1 MNIQEKVIDI
11 PCKKGY
17 TSKIFVV
24 RKRIKA
30 DEIFIISSTGLD
42 DLVLSI
48 KKSDN
53 RWNFN
58 DLFTDESQAKELV
71 REILLTGYL
80 TVDGYSDRYFLVPGV
95 YDTINDR
102 EARPAQIYTFEPDRD
117 NRYYET
123 NLSMWHEFCARYQ
136 VNKNSFYIESI
147 DTDVIVKKLSD
158 TRALINL
165 NANRFDIS
173 TEGITSLD
181 RAPTRYQTKLLNF
194 ILANLNDFE
203 VQPNANFVD

>member
-1 MNIQEKVIDI
+1 MDIQEKVINI

-24 RKRIKA
+24 RKQIKT
-30 DEIFIISSTGLD
+30 DEMFIISSTGLQD
-42 DLVLSI
+42 FVLSI

-58 DLFTDESQAKELV
+58 DLFTDERQEEELV

-80 TVDGYSDRYFLVPGV
+80 TVEGYSDKYFLVPGV
-95 YDTINDR
+95 YDIINDR
-102 EARPAQIYTFEPDRD
+102 EVRPAKIYEFEPERD
-117 NRYYET
+117 NKYYEC
-123 NLSMWHEFCARYQ
+123 NLSMWNEFCARYQ
-136 VNKNSFYIESI
+136 VNRNSFYIESI

-173 TEGITSLD
+173 EDGIIPLD
-181 RAPTRYQTKLLNF
+181 RIPTRYQSKLLNF
-194 ILANLNDFE
+194 ILANLSEFE
-203 VQPNANFVD
+203 VQP

>member
-1 MNIQEKVIDI
+1 MNIQEKIIDI

-17 TSKIFVV
+17 TSKIFVI
-24 RKRIKA
+24 RKRIGA
-30 DEIFIISSTGLD
+30 DEMFIISSTGLQ

-48 KKSDN
+48 KKSEN

-58 DLFTDESQAKELV
+58 DLFTDENQAKELV

-80 TVDGYSDRYFLVPGV
+80 TIDGYEDRYFLVPGI

-102 EARPAQIYTFEPDRD
+102 EVRPAQIYKFEPDRD

-123 NLSMWHEFCARYQ
+123 NFSMWREFCARYQ

-173 TEGITSLD
+173 TEGITPLD
-181 RAPTRYQTKLLNF
+181 RAPNRNQTKLLNF
-194 ILANLNDFE
+194 ILANLSDFE
-203 VQPNANFVD
+203 VQPNANIVD

>member
-1 MNIQEKVIDI
+1 MDIWEKIIDI

-24 RKRIKA
+24 RKLIEG
-30 DEIFIISSTGLD
+30 DETFIISSTGLID
-42 DLVLSI
+42 CVLSI

-58 DLFTDESQAKELV
+58 DLFTDESQEQELI

-80 TVDGYSDRYFLVPGV
+80 AVDGYSDKYFLVPGV
-95 YDTINDR
+95 YDTINEC
-102 EARPAQIYTFEPDRD
+102 EARPAKIYEFEPERD
-117 NRYYET
+117 NKYYEC
-123 NLSMWHEFCARYQ
+123 NLSMWREFCARYQ

-173 TEGITSLD
+173 TDAITPLD
-181 RAPTRYQTKLLNF
+181 RSPTRYQSKLLNF

-203 VQPNANFVD
+203 VQP

>member
-1 MNIQEKVIDI
+1 MNIQEKIIDI

-30 DEIFIISSTGLD
+30 DEMFIISSTGLD

-102 EARPAQIYTFEPDRD
+102 LARPAQIYTFEPDR
-117 NRYYET
+117 R
-123 NLSMWHEFCARYQ
+123 
-136 VNKNSFYIESI
+136 
-147 DTDVIVKKLSD
+147 
-158 TRALINL
+158 
-165 NANRFDIS
+165 
-173 TEGITSLD
+173 
-181 RAPTRYQTKLLNF
+181 
-194 ILANLNDFE
+194 
-203 VQPNANFVD
+203 

>member
-1 MNIQEKVIDI
+1 MGIQEKVIDI
-11 PCKKGY
+11 PCKEGY
-17 TSKIFVV
+17 TSKIFVI
-24 RKRIKA
+24 RKQIET
-30 DEIFIISSTGLD
+30 DEMFIISSTGLQD
-42 DLVLSI
+42 FVLYI

-58 DLFTDESQAKELV
+58 DLFTDESQEQQLV

-80 TVDGYSDRYFLVPGV
+80 TVEGYSDRYFLVPGV

-102 EARPAQIYTFEPDRD
+102 LARPAQIYRFEPERD
-117 NRYYET
+117 NKYYEC

-173 TEGITSLD
+173 TEGITPLD
-181 RAPTRYQTKLLNF
+181 RSPTIYQTKLLNF

-203 VQPNANFVD
+203 VQP